1 MTALDMYAAD
11 TDARP
16 RPAVLVVEDE
26 ILIRMLVSESLRDAG
41 CEVVEAATADEALEV
56 LSATRGP
63 DVLIT
68 DVKMPGALDGLELA
82 SRVRKARP
90 GLKVVITSGH
100 ARPQNTAGL
109 ADAFLA
115 KPFALEHLV
124 GRVRALVAAE

>member
-1 MTALDMYAAD
+1 MTALDIYAAD

-16 RPAVLVVEDE
+16 RPTVLVVEDE
-26 ILIRMLVSESLRDAG
+26 ILIRMLVSESLRHAG
-41 CEVVEAATADEALEV
+41 CEVVEAATAEEALEV
-56 LSATRGP
+56 LSATHGP
-63 DVLIT
+63 DVLVT
-68 DVKMPGALDGLELA
+68 DVRMPGALDGLELA

-100 ARPQNTAGL
+100 APAQNTAGL

-124 GRVRALVAAE
+124 GRVRALVEAE